1 MAALVRLYASV
12 PCKQARYR
20 PPVLTPPVTI
30 RYPTVREFFVNDQ
43 TTRMTGLPRVCLMS
57 DAADSQPGVLY
68 VVATPIGNLEDITLR
83 ALRVL
88 REVDLIAAEHV
99 PVARTLLRRYE
110 IETPVLPYHD
120 RGPDARRIVGRI
132 EQGQSV
138 ALVSDAGTPGV
149 SDPGRNLVA
158 AAVDAGIDVVPIPG
172 AAASVA
178 LWSVSGAESPRV
190 MLHGFLPRKTNERR
204 RTIERLAALGQ
215 PSIVFES
222 PRRLRDT
229 LQDIADTVPDAQLVV
244 GRELTKLHEQIWRG
258 TPAEAIEEFTEPRG
272 EFTIIFTPP
281 DQGVQ
286 PWTDDDVAEALAEA
300 ASQGAS
306 RSQAARFVAQQSG
319 RPRRDIYALWPFSQ
333 ER

>member
-1 MAALVRLYASV
+1 M
-12 PCKQARYR
+12 
-20 PPVLTPPVTI
+20 
-30 RYPTVREFFVNDQ
+30 PTD
-43 TTRMTGLPRVCLMS
+43 
-57 DAADSQPGVLY
+57 PGTLY

-99 PVARTLLRRYE
+99 PVALTLLRHYE
-110 IETPVLPYHD
+110 IETSVLPYHD
-120 RGPDARRIVGRI
+120 RGSDARRLVERI
-132 EQGQSV
+132 AQGQSV

-158 AAVDAGIDVVPIPG
+158 AAVDAEIDVVPIPG

-178 LWSVSGAESPRV
+178 LWSVSGSDSPQA

-204 RTIERLAALGQ
+204 QAIHDLASLGR
-215 PSIVFES
+215 PSILFES

-229 LQDIADTVPDAQLVV
+229 LQDIADAVPDAQLVV

-258 TPAEAIEEFTEPRG
+258 APAEALQEFTEPRG
-272 EFTIIFTPP
+272 EFTIILTPP
-281 DQGVQ
+281 PDGSQ
-286 PWTDDDVAEALAEA
+286 PWTDDDVSHALAEA

-319 RPRRDIYALWPFSQ
+319 RPRREVYSLWPFES

>member
-1 MAALVRLYASV
+1 VKTM
-12 PCKQARYR
+12 PNK
-20 PPVLTPPVTI
+20 
-30 RYPTVREFFVNDQ
+30 
-43 TTRMTGLPRVCLMS
+43 
-57 DAADSQPGVLY
+57 PGALY

-88 REVDLIAAEHV
+88 AEVDLIAAEHV
-99 PVARTLLRRYE
+99 PVARTLTRHYD
-110 IETPVLPYHD
+110 IDTPVLPYHD
-120 RGPDARRIVGRI
+120 RGPDARRIVTRI

-138 ALVSDAGTPGV
+138 ALISDAGTPGV

-158 AAVDAGIDVVPIPG
+158 AAVDADIDVVPIPG

-178 LWSVSGAESPRV
+178 LWSVSGADAPQV

-204 RTIERLAALGQ
+204 QAIHNLAALGR

-222 PRRLRDT
+222 PRRLRDA
-229 LQDIADTVPDAQLVV
+229 LQDIADTVPDAHLVV

-258 TPAEAIEEFTEPRG
+258 VPADALREFTDPRG
-272 EFTIIFTPP
+272 EFTIILTPP
-281 DQGVQ
+281 PDGSQ
-286 PWTDDDVAEALAEA
+286 PWTDDDIAQALAEA

-319 RPRRDIYALWPFSQ
+319 RPRREVYSLWPFESD
-333 ER
+333 R

>member
-1 MAALVRLYASV
+1 M
-12 PCKQARYR
+12 
-20 PPVLTPPVTI
+20 
-30 RYPTVREFFVNDQ
+30 PTDRG
-43 TTRMTGLPRVCLMS
+43 T
-57 DAADSQPGVLY
+57 LY

-88 REVDLIAAEHV
+88 AEVDLIAAEHV
-99 PVARTLLRRYE
+99 PVALTLTRHYD
-110 IETPVLPYHD
+110 IDTPVLPYHD
-120 RGPDARRIVGRI
+120 RGPDARRIVTRI

-138 ALVSDAGTPGV
+138 ALISDAGTPGV

-158 AAVDAGIDVVPIPG
+158 AAIDADIEVVPIPG

-178 LWSVSGAESPRV
+178 LWSVSGADAPQV

-204 RTIERLAALGQ
+204 QAIHDLAALGR

-229 LQDIADTVPDAQLVV
+229 LQDIADIVPDADLVV

-258 TPAEAIEEFTEPRG
+258 VAADALHEFTDPRG
-272 EFTIIFTPP
+272 EFTIILTPP
-281 DQGVQ
+281 PHGSQ
-286 PWTDDDVAEALAEA
+286 PWTDDDIAQALAEA

-319 RPRRDIYALWPFSQ
+319 RPRREIYSLWPFESD
-333 ER
+333 R

>member
-1 MAALVRLYASV
+1 M
-12 PCKQARYR
+12 
-20 PPVLTPPVTI
+20 
-30 RYPTVREFFVNDQ
+30 PTD
-43 TTRMTGLPRVCLMS
+43 
-57 DAADSQPGVLY
+57 PGTLY

-83 ALRVL
+83 ALRIL
-88 REVDLIAAEHV
+88 KEVDLIAAEHV
-99 PVARTLLRRYE
+99 PVALTLMRHYE
-110 IETPVLPYHD
+110 IGTPVLPYHD
-120 RGPDARRIVGRI
+120 RGPDAQRLVNRI

-158 AAVDAGIDVVPIPG
+158 AAVDAEIDVVPIPG

-178 LWSVSGAESPRV
+178 LWSVSGADAPQT

-204 RTIERLAALGQ
+204 RAIHDLASLGR
-215 PSIVFES
+215 PSILFES

-229 LQDIADTVPDAQLVV
+229 LQDIADAVPDAQLVI

-258 TPAEAIEEFTEPRG
+258 APAEALEEFTDPRG
-272 EFTIIFTPP
+272 EFTIILTPP
-281 DQGVQ
+281 PDGSQ
-286 PWTDDDVAEALAEA
+286 PWTDDDVAQALAEA

-306 RSQAARFVAQQSG
+306 RSQAARFVANQSG
-319 RPRRDIYALWPFSQ
+319 RPRREVYSLWPFES